1 MAGLIKLIFLVVAFP
16 WPKNKL
22 GSKKFGY
29 CEPETGEKKGKT
41 QILRVLP
48 RLLYIYKQFVILYV
62 LLFSV
67 FGSDGYMFFFSNN
80 SQLPPK
86 NEIYNILL
94 FSYDYV

>member
-29 CEPETGEKKGKT
+29 CEPETGENRQKPDNKNITKIT
-41 QILRVLP
+41 
-48 RLLYIYKQFVILYV
+48 IYKQFVILYV

-67 FGSDGYMFFFSNN
+67 FGSDGYMFFFGN
-80 SQLPPK
+80 SCQLPPK
-86 NEIYNILL
+86 NKIYNILL
-94 FSYDYV
+94 FS